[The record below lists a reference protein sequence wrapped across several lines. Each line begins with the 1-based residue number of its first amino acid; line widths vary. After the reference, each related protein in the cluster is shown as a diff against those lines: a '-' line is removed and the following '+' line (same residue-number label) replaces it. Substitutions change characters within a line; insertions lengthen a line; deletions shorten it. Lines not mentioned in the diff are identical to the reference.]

1 MNFDMLALLGIG
13 GSQVKAVTIELPAE
27 LMQLLGTEEEAK
39 QEAKVAL
46 VLDLVR
52 RGKLSRAKAAEL
64 LGLSLWNLP
73 TLLEQYRIP
82 WFDYSP
88 EDLQQDLK
96 ALSQKDRA
104 AE

>member
-1 MNFDMLALLGIG
+1 M
-13 GSQVKAVTIELPAE
+13 KAVTIELPAE